1 MNHHFWLMAILS
13 VSILFPSLSYC
24 ADSQV
29 PDENAWTSDFHVE
42 KESFASTGR
51 NPFFIL
57 EPGYQLTLDGD
68 GKHLVI
74 TVLNETKMV
83 DGVETRV
90 VEERET
96 EDGELVE
103 VSRNYFAISKQTNSV
118 YYFGEDVDEYKNG
131 QVSGHP
137 GSWLS
142 GVKGAKFGVIM
153 PGERLIGGRYY
164 QEVAP
169 QVAMDRAEIVSL
181 RETVKTP
188 SGEFKN
194 CLKTKETTPLEPEV
208 VEYKYYAPE
217 IGLVQEESLKL
228 TKYGKE
234 DGAKNR

>member
-1 MNHHFWLMAILS
+1 MSKIFWLVAFVSLAILA
-13 VSILFPSLSYC
+13 FCPSSR
-24 ADSQV
+24 AIEQV
-29 PDENAWTSDFHVE
+29 PDENSWTTEFRAE
-42 KESFASTGR
+42 KELLASTGR

-57 EPGYQLTLDGD
+57 EPGYQLVLDGD

-74 TVLNETKMV
+74 TVLNDTKMV

-90 VEERET
+90 VEERES
-96 EDGELVE
+96 ENGELVE
-103 VSRNYFAISKQTNSV
+103 VSRNYFAINKRTNSV

-142 GVKGAKFGVIM
+142 GMKGATFGLIM
-153 PGERLIGGRYY
+153 PGESLISGRYY

-169 QVAMDRAEIVSL
+169 QVAMDRAEIVGL

-194 CLKTKETTPLEPEV
+194 CLKTKETTPLEPDV
-208 VEYKYYAPE
+208 IEYKYYAPG

-228 TKYGKE
+228 TKYGQR
-234 DGAKNR
+234 DGSKK